1 MAAKAGKSLV
11 IGGAGFVGRHIV
23 AALLQAGHAVRVFDR
38 VPIQN
43 PQVEDWVGDLRDPA
57 AVAEA
62 CRGVDTVYQ
71 AASLVEVRPGHAE
84 QLYAVNV
91 YGNRHVIA
99 GCVAAGVQR
108 LIYTSS
114 IDVVFSGR
122 PIRNGDEDLPYPTR
136 HMDTYGRTKML
147 AEREVLHANGR
158 GGLATCALRLA
169 GVYGPGDNHRFPAV
183 LDLARAN
190 RGVRLGDGRARFNH
204 VYVENVAYAHLL
216 AAEHLRL
223 GSPIAGANYFIIDH
237 PPENFFTFFDPFLH
251 DLGLPLPTR
260 SIPYRTAYLLATAFE
275 LFSLTAGR
283 LLAAAPPLT
292 RYTVASTCL
301 DFFFS
306 GERARRDLGY
316 SPPIS
321 AEEARRRTVAWLS
334 R

>member
-1 MAAKAGKSLV
+1 MAVSLV
-11 IGGAGFVGRHIV
+11 VGGAGFVGRHIV
-23 AALLQAGHAVRVFDR
+23 AALLQAGQRVRVFDR
-38 VPIQN
+38 TPIQN

-71 AASLVEVRPGHAE
+71 AASLVEVRPGHTEA
-84 QLYAVNV
+84 LYAVNL

-99 GCVAAGVQR
+99 GCVAAGVKQ

-122 PIRNGDEDLPYPTR
+122 AIRNGDEDLPYARR
-136 HMDTYGRTKML
+136 HLDTYGRTKML
-147 AEREVLHANGR
+147 AEREVLLANGR

-169 GVYGPGDNHRFPAV
+169 GVYGPGDNHRFPEV
-183 LDLARAN
+183 LKLARIN
-190 RGVRLGDGRARFNH
+190 QGVRLGDGSARFNH
-204 VYVENVAYAHLL
+204 VYVENVAHAHLL
-216 AAEHLRL
+216 AAERLRL
-223 GSPIAGANYFIIDH
+223 GSPIAGASYFITDH
-237 PPENFFTFFDPFLH
+237 PAENFFSFFDPFLQ
-251 DLGLPLPTR
+251 DLGLPIPTR
-260 SIPYRTAYLLATAFE
+260 SIPYRTAYILATAFE

-292 RYTVASTCL
+292 RYTVASTCK

-316 SPPIS
+316 IPPIS

-334 R
+334 G